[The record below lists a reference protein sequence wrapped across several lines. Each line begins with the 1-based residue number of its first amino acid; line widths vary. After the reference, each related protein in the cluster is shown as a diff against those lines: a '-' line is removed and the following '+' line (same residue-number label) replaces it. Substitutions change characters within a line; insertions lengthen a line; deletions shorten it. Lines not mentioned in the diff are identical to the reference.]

1 MLFYNDLYTWSKL
14 GHVTILNFSLHTENE
29 KVALYLFQLRF
40 KSTFKSTALIEQQ
53 NMHSQFAMV
62 YLMLLES

>member
-1 MLFYNDLYTWSKL
+1 MLLYKDLYTWSKL
-14 GHVTILNFSLHTENE
+14 GHATILGFSLHTENE

-40 KSTFKSTALIEQQ
+40 KSTFKSMALIEQQ